1 MINQCPNDVVCRHSG
16 QPGHRKDR
24 CEAKLK
30 LDKYGEYKHDIIEG
44 RNAAL
49 QEREMSQKNGN
60 NDSRTQNDTMK
71 SATSVT
77 SASRTKSLTTEK
89 TLASSSTSVDKVS
102 RPRVSQPVS
111 TTNGIKTP
119 TAQTKTTQDEPI
131 VTVIIGDSNL
141 KNIDSSLPGAHIQAE
156 SRATFLSTRNLMG
169 KTVRE

>member
-1 MINQCPNDVVCRHSG
+1 
-16 QPGHRKDR
+16 
-24 CEAKLK
+24 
-30 LDKYGEYKHDIIEG
+30 
-44 RNAAL
+44 
-49 QEREMSQKNGN
+49 
-60 NDSRTQNDTMK
+60 MK

-102 RPRVSQPVS
+102 RPSVSQPVS

-119 TAQTKTTQDEPI
+119 TAQTKTTQDGPI